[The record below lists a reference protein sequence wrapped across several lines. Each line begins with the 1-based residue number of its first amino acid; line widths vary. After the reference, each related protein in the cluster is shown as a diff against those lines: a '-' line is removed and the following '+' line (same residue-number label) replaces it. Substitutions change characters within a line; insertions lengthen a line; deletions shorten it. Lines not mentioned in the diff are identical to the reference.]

1 MPSRNPSLE
10 SFYATLPSEFPVC
23 GYTVRLAC
31 TDGGIS
37 IKVSQVR
44 NGDMQP
50 DIWTEPVDAT
60 RDEVRQ
66 FLRFYV
72 KTQIGP
78 AVLTFGRHDD
88 VNRRRL
94 GMVNRCLTAWRMI
107 TGPRDKNGR
116 FKFGVRCI
124 AWTECDVPRGHL
136 CWNITKDP
144 SALCHVHN
152 KPSARTLWNFDPFL
166 DEEATA
172 SYREAISAIESAQQ
186 AEWQVQENAR
196 VAEEQRQREADNA
209 AWEAKWRPV
218 AARIRHNA
226 TERQIFY
233 LLELG
238 AKPSELEGIDK
249 RRASEM
255 IDRLNDEEYE
265 RRGWTD

>member
-1 MPSRNPSLE
+1 
-10 SFYATLPSEFPVC
+10 
-23 GYTVRLAC
+23 
-31 TDGGIS
+31 
-37 IKVSQVR
+37 
-44 NGDMQP
+44 MQP